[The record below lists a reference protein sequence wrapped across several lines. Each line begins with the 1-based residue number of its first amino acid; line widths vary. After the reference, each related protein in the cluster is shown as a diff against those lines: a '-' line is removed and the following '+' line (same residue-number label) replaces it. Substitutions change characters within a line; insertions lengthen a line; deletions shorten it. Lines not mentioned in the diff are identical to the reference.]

1 LRINYVMWTVG
12 PSGGHRTLFELAN
25 RLSAR
30 GHDVSITALYRDS
43 RQWFPVKVPITYAYA
58 MSSRTEAIVR
68 RGVLAMKR
76 RRLLGLHLDDI
87 RTLTGAIPTCD
98 VNVASYC
105 FTAFAV
111 HRSGKG
117 LKRVY
122 HIQNLCNLGNNYER
136 RMGRES
142 YFLPLSKIVNSS
154 RVRRGLEELKAPGP
168 FTTIFPGVDL
178 DTFKP
183 TVQKARR
190 PRVICYGSTQPWKG
204 FNDALKAIEI
214 AREKVDIEFIAFGP
228 RRPLE
233 DGDYKFVEKPT
244 DSELVDLYSSSHIL
258 LNTSWAESFPTTAQE
273 AMACGTTIVAVS
285 IGTEDLLKD
294 SENSILIPKHSPEK
308 AAESLVRLFE
318 DSDLRERLRQKA
330 FNTISAYGWERVV
343 DRFEAF
349 FLGKSFESI

>member
-1 LRINYVMWTVG
+1 MRINYVMWTVG

-25 RLSAR
+25 RLSMR
-30 GHDVSITALYRDS
+30 GHDVSITALYQDS

-58 MSSRTEAIVR
+58 RSSRTEAIIR

-76 RRLLGLHLDDI
+76 RHLLGLHLDDI
-87 RTLTGAIPTCD
+87 RTLTEAIPACD

-117 LKRVY
+117 HKRVY

-142 YFLPLSKIVNSS
+142 YFLPLSKIVNST
-154 RVRRGLEELKAPGP
+154 RVRRGLEELMAPGP

-178 DTFKP
+178 DAFKP
-183 TVQKARR
+183 TVQKTRR

-204 FNDALKAIEI
+204 FRDALKAIEI
-214 AREKVDIEFIAFGP
+214 AREKVDIEFMVFGP
-228 RRPLE
+228 RRPTE
-233 DGDYKFVEKPT
+233 EGDYTFIEKPT
-244 DSELVDLYSSSHIL
+244 DEELVDLYSSSHVL
-258 LNTSWAESFPTTAQE
+258 LNTSWAESFPTTVQE
-273 AMACGTTIVAVS
+273 AMACGTSVVAVS
-285 IGTEDLLKD
+285 VGTEDLLKD
-294 SENSILIPKHSPEK
+294 GENAMLIPQHS
-308 AAESLVRLFE
+308 AESASKALLKLF
-318 DSDLRERLRQKA
+318 DDADLRERLRQGALRTINA
-330 FNTISAYGWERVV
+330 FGWEQVV

-349 FLGKSFESI
+349 FFGKPFE